1 MAGTGRQGAYFPV
14 PHPQPAPCSPSQ
26 AGFPALC
33 GDYCSE
39 HTASGLMNQKRQR
52 FGKPSPRRQ
61 KMVGGRGPRPIR
73 SVADLSR
80 QRREEGLTSPAE
92 MRDALCCRS
101 SAGAWSIPDLDS
113 PQLRA
118 PWRKPGA
125 ASHEASPG
133 PQISGL
139 LLAQRRGS
147 RSNRA
152 GRSRRAPSSRVQ
164 DKVCLVW
171 ASCDEAGSLASLLV
185 LPGSRPWVAKAAP
198 PPSRPLPF
206 TVFWWLLL
214 SATRLLWQLGGT
226 VRA

>member
-1 MAGTGRQGAYFPV
+1 MAGTGRQGAFPSPTPTSLPA
-14 PHPQPAPCSPSQ
+14 PHPRLGSQPRAATTVLGTPRC
-26 AGFPALC
+26 
-33 GDYCSE
+33 
-39 HTASGLMNQKRQR
+39 ASGLTNQKRQR

-61 KMVGGRGPRPIR
+61 KMVGGRGPRRIR

-80 QRREEGLTSPAE
+80 QRREEGPTSPAE

-101 SAGAWSIPDLDS
+101 LAGAWSIPDLDS

-118 PWRKPGA
+118 PGRKPGA

-133 PQISGL
+133 PQIPGL

-152 GRSRRAPSSRVQ
+152 GRGRQAPSSRVQ

-171 ASCDEAGSLASLLV
+171 ASCDEAG
-185 LPGSRPWVAKAAP
+185 
-198 PPSRPLPF
+198 
-206 TVFWWLLL
+206 
-214 SATRLLWQLGGT
+214 
-226 VRA
+226 

>member
-1 MAGTGRQGAYFPV
+1 MEA
-14 PHPQPAPCSPSQ
+14 
-26 AGFPALC
+26 
-33 GDYCSE
+33 D
-39 HTASGLMNQKRQR
+39 
-52 FGKPSPRRQ
+52 
-61 KMVGGRGPRPIR
+61 GRGG
-73 SVADLSR
+73 SA
-80 QRREEGLTSPAE
+80 
-92 MRDALCCRS
+92 ALRI
-101 SAGAWSIPDLDS
+101 SAGRGGKKARLR
-113 PQLRA
+113 QQTREMLCVVEARRA
-118 PWRKPGA
+118 PGA
-125 ASHEASPG
+125 SQTSTHRSCALLGESRALLATRRRRG
-133 PQISGL
+133 PQIPGL

-147 RSNRA
+147 RSSRA
-152 GRSRRAPSSRVQ
+152 GRGRPAPSSRVQ